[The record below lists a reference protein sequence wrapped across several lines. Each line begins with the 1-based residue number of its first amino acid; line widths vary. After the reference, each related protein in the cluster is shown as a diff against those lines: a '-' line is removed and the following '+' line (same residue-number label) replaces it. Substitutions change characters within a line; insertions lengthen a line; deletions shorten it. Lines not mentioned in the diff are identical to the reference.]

1 MKFLWLLVLISCS
14 SVFSQ
19 ENRPITTAFSF
30 LLLSPDAVASGKAD
44 IGVASLPDAFSQYW
58 NASKYVFNEEKSGV
72 AAGYTPYLNKITQNV
87 FIGNISYYKKSNRGA
102 WAGSLRYF
110 SIGDVTLT
118 YGFGNDVYVLGN
130 FRPSEFTFD
139 LSYSLKLSEHFAM
152 GVTSRFL
159 SSNLRLP
166 TEENYWA
173 RGLSF
178 DLSGYYLSKY
188 HLVGNFQG
196 KYTFGFQISNV
207 GDKIRYEKLGQASF
221 IPTNLKIGGGYFLQT
236 DSYNTFSFLSEIN
249 KLLVP
254 SPQKM
259 QIGENKFDTSASQ
272 IDFFSGIVRSFGDA
286 PNGFSEELQEI
297 SWALGFEYTY
307 DNRLFLRTG
316 YFNQHKNKGD
326 RKYLT
331 VGTGFRLSSF
341 FWDFS
346 YLFSTAQ
353 THNPLSSSLRISLQ
367 YRF

>member
-1 MKFLWLLVLISCS
+1 MNFFRFLILISCS

-19 ENRPITTAFSF
+19 EARPITTAFSF
-30 LLLSPDAVASGKAD
+30 LLLSPDAIASGKGD

-58 NASKYVFNEEKSGV
+58 NTSKYVFSKEESGIAV
-72 AAGYTPYLNKITQNV
+72 GYTPYLSKITKDV

-102 WAGSLRYF
+102 WASSLRYF
-110 SIGDVTLT
+110 NIGDVTLT

-139 LSYSLKLSEHFAM
+139 LSYSLKLSEHYAM
-152 GVTSRFL
+152 GVTTRFL

-166 TEENYWA
+166 TEENYWGK
-173 RGLSF
+173 GLSF
-178 DLSGYYLSKY
+178 DISGYYLSKS
-188 HLVGNFQG
+188 HLVGSFWG
-196 KYTFGFQISNV
+196 KYALGFQISNV
-207 GDKIRYEKLGQASF
+207 GDKIRYEKLAQASF
-221 IPTNLKIGGGYFLQT
+221 IPTNLKIGGGYFLET

-254 SPQKM
+254 SPLPDQSGVGKLP
-259 QIGENKFDTSASQ
+259 KV
-272 IDFFSGIVRSFGDA
+272 DFFSGIFRSFSDA

-307 DNRLFLRTG
+307 NEALFLRTG
-316 YFNQHKNKGD
+316 YFYQHKNKGD

-331 VGTGFRLSSF
+331 IGTGFKLNSF
-341 FWDFS
+341 FLDFS
-346 YLFSTAQ
+346 YLFSTAK

-367 YRF
+367 HKF